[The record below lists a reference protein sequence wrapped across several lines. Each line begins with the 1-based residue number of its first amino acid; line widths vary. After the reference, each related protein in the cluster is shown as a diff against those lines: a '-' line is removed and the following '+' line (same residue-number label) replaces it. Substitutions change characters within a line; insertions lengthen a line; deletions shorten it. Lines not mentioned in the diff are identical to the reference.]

1 MYAVIMA
8 GGRGVRFWP
17 MSRERR
23 PKHLLDFFG
32 SRTLIQETID
42 RIRPIIPPER
52 IYVVTSTSHANEL
65 FCQLPEIPQAN
76 ILVEP
81 MGRNTAPC
89 IGLAALTLM
98 KIDPEAVMVVL
109 PADHRI
115 SSEERLRQVILTA
128 ADAAENGK
136 TLVTIGIPP
145 TGPATGYG
153 YLEQGSLKEIIDGVS
168 VHHVQSVRE
177 KPSAEQAGEFLSRGG
192 FLWNSGMFVWKAS
205 AILEAIALWLPDIHQ
220 RLMDIDISLGT
231 SDEGSIIEQ
240 AYGLMKSISID
251 YGVMEKA
258 DNVVVVPGDFGWSD
272 VGSWDAIWEI
282 ASKDEQGNNIRDQAQ
297 IIAVDSSDNLIQ
309 VKNKLIA
316 LVDVKD
322 LLIVETDDALLI
334 CKRGASQDIRKI
346 VEVLENKKMF
356 KYL

>member
-17 MSRERR
+17 MSREKR
-23 PKHLLDFFG
+23 PKHLLDIFG

-42 RIRPIIPPER
+42 RILPIIPSDR
-52 IYVVTSTSHANEL
+52 IFVVTSITHADEL
-65 FCQLPEIPQAN
+65 TRQLPEIPREN

-89 IGLAALTLM
+89 IGLAALTIM
-98 KIDPEAVMVVL
+98 KKDPGAIMVVL

-115 SSEERLRQVILTA
+115 ESEEKLRQILLTA
-128 ADAAENGK
+128 ADAARNGK

-145 TGPATGYG
+145 TGPVTGYG
-153 YLEQGSLKEIIDGVS
+153 YLEQGPLKETIAGVS
-168 VHHVQSVRE
+168 VYHVQSIRE
-177 KPSAEQAGEFLSRGG
+177 KPGAEQTKEFLSRGG

-220 RLMDIDISLGT
+220 GLMDMDLSLGT
-231 SDEGSIIEQ
+231 PDECSIIEQ
-240 AYGLMKSISID
+240 VYGRMKSISID

-258 DNVVVVPGDFGWSD
+258 DNVAVIPGDFGWSD

-282 ASKDEQGNNIRDQAQ
+282 ASKDGQGNSSPNQAR
-297 IIAVDSSDNLIQ
+297 IIAVDSYDNLIQ
-309 VKNKLIA
+309 VKDKLIA

-322 LLIVETDDALLI
+322 LIIVETDDELLI
-334 CKRGASQDIRKI
+334 CKRGASQDIRKV
-346 VEVLENKKMF
+346 VEILENKKMTG
-356 KYL
+356 YL